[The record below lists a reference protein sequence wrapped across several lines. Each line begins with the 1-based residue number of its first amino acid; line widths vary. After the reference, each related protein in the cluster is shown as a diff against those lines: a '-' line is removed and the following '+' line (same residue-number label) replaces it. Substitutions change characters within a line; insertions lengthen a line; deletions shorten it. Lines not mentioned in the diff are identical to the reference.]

1 MGRIIRHEEIVRLVS
16 KLREVSVQT
25 LTERFSV
32 SEATIRKDLTLL
44 EEMGYLVRT
53 HGGALLAEDRKREE
67 SLISRQDKA
76 LKEKLAIVARAREFI
91 HEGDTVYVDSG
102 STCALF
108 AREVRDMTLR
118 VVCHSLGV
126 YQELKSSPGTSLFS
140 LGGSYRKD
148 AESFIGPIAVEN
160 LKHFQIETCF
170 IGTASFSERGIFSS
184 QNIIEAQ
191 LKAEVLKI
199 SKRRIILADHTKY
212 NSSGFCVFARPGE
225 FDVLITDDGFQ
236 DAGRFQKL
244 GIEVLRAERKE
255 T

>member
-1 MGRIIRHEEIVRLVS
+1 MKAMAAITADA
-16 KLREVSVQT
+16 K
-25 LTERFSV
+25 
-32 SEATIRKDLTLL
+32 A
-44 EEMGYLVRT
+44 Y
-53 HGGALLAEDRKREE
+53 LAEASRPAGKRNE
-67 SLISRQDKA
+67 
-76 LKEKLAIVARAREFI
+76 ARR
-91 HEGDTVYVDSG
+91 T
-102 STCALF
+102 
-108 AREVRDMTLR
+108 
-118 VVCHSLGV
+118 
-126 YQELKSSPGTSLFS
+126 
-140 LGGSYRKD
+140 D
-148 AESFIGPIAVEN
+148 AESVAAALDGKSVVIEFIGPIAVEN